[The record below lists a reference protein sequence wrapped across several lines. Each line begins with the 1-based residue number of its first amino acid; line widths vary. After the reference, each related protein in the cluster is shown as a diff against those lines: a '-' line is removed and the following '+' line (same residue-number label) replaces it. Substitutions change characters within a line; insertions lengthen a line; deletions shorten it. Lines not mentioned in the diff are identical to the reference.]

1 MDKNEKAALDAYR
14 QERKE
19 RIAKQAKQ
27 NAKKKSSFAAKQAA
41 NKAVKIVISVALCC
55 AIVFASLNFFG
66 VPQQLA
72 KAVVIDGQSYSMAE
86 LTLYYMQMFNNTY
99 QTANS
104 YESQYGE
111 GYGKMF
117 TGYDISVAPDAQKKT
132 VDDNTTITW
141 DEYFLNEAIDYMATV
156 KRYYALAV
164 DANLELTDAAK
175 TEIDDAVASFDSIK
189 GDYSV
194 SRFLGR
200 YYGKGVTEKLFREV
214 LEEQQ
219 FVTIY
224 QEQRQEELKKN
235 HGADEIN
242 KLYAEDKTAYDVV
255 AFRWFTID
263 IESKGEEV
271 SSEAAEEGATGL
283 STSTTKVYKEEAK
296 AKAFIEKVKAE
307 SNYTEETFKKVVL
320 ETIGEK
326 DKDYENYK
334 KDQATKVDKLDKETI
349 QTNVNK
355 EAANWLFE
363 TDKDGNY
370 VREYG
375 DMKYFVSSDAKDV
388 YIIFALDTPYQD
400 NDKST
405 DVRHILVKFPET
417 TTAKNAETVSG
428 EDTSD
433 AEETTLVSDKVKAE
447 CESEA
452 VSILDTYKNYIKENA
467 SGKADE
473 NYFAELASKH
483 TDDTGSASNGGLL
496 EGMRNDG
503 QYVAEFE
510 DWAFAEGSYKGEKR
524 EPGATG
530 IIESEYGYHVMYF
543 SKQDENP
550 LWYNTILDEL
560 VAEDWDKEQTEFE
573 KQFGEDAIERK
584 EFIVKQVR
592 KACLKTIEGYGL

>member
-27 NAKKKSSFAAKQAA
+27 NAKKKGGATAKNAVG
-41 NKAVKIVISVALCC
+41 KVVKIAVSVVLCC

-66 VPQQLA
+66 VPQQLVG
-72 KAVVIDGQSYSMAE
+72 AVVIDGETYSMAE

-99 QTANS
+99 QTASS
-104 YESQYGE
+104 YDSQYGE

-117 TGYDISVAPDAQKKT
+117 TGYDISVAPDAQTKT
-132 VDDNTTITW
+132 LDDKTTITW
-141 DEYFLNEAIDYMATV
+141 DEYFLNEAVDYMATV

-164 DANLELTDAAK
+164 DAKLELTDAAK
-175 TEIDDAVASFDSIK
+175 TEIDQAVASFDSIK

-219 FVTIY
+219 LVTIY
-224 QEQRQEELKKN
+224 QEQRQEELKAN

-255 AFRWFTID
+255 GFRWFTID

-271 SSEAAEEGATGL
+271 SSDVAEEGA
-283 STSTTKVYKEEAK
+283 SSASVSTTKVYKEEAE

-320 ETIGEK
+320 ETVGEK

-355 EAANWLFE
+355 DAANWLFE

-370 VREYG
+370 VRQEG

-388 YIIFALDTPYQD
+388 YIIYATDRPYQD

-417 TTAKNAETVSG
+417 TTKKTEAVSG

-433 AEETTLVSDKVKAE
+433 AEETTLVSDKVKGE
-447 CESEA
+447 CKSEA
-452 VSILDTYKNYIKENA
+452 ESILESYNKYIKENA

-473 NYFAELASKH
+473 NYFAELASKL

-510 DWAFAEGSYKGEKR
+510 DWAFAEGAYKGEKR
-524 EPGATG
+524 EPGVTG
-530 IIESEYGYHVMYF
+530 IIESEYGFHVMYF
-543 SKQDENP
+543 SAEDANP

-573 KQFGEDAIERK
+573 KQYGEDAIERK

-592 KACLKTIEGYGL
+592 KACLKTIEGYGV

>member
-27 NAKKKSSFAAKQAA
+27 NAKKKGGAAAKNAA
-41 NKAVKIVISVALCC
+41 GKAVKIVISVALCC

-66 VPQQLA
+66 VPQQLVG
-72 KAVVIDGQSYSMAE
+72 AVTIDGQSYSMAE

-99 QTANS
+99 QTAYS
-104 YESQYGE
+104 YDSQYGE

-117 TGYDISVAPDAQKKT
+117 TGYDISVAPDAQTKV
-132 VDDNTTITW
+132 VDDKTTITW

-164 DANLELTDAAK
+164 DAKLELTDAAK

-219 FVTIY
+219 LVAIY
-224 QEQRQEELKKN
+224 QEQRQEELKAN
-235 HGADEIN
+235 HNADEIN
-242 KLYAEDKTAYDVV
+242 GVYAKDKTAYDVV
-255 AFRWFTID
+255 GFRWFTID
-263 IESKGEEV
+263 IESKAEEV
-271 SSEAAEEGATGL
+271 SSEVAEEGA
-283 STSTTKVYKEEAK
+283 SVAVSTTKVYKEEAE

-307 SNYTEETFKKVVL
+307 SNHTEETFKKVVL
-320 ETIGEK
+320 ETVGEK

-334 KDQATKVDKLDKETI
+334 KDQATKIEKLDKETI

-370 VREYG
+370 VRQAG
-375 DMKYFVSSDAKDV
+375 DMKYFVSSDSKDV
-388 YIIFALDTPYQD
+388 YIIYATGVPYQD

-417 TTAKNAETVSG
+417 TTKKAETVSG

-433 AEETTLVSDKVKAE
+433 VEETTLVSDKVKGE
-447 CESEA
+447 CKSEA
-452 VSILDTYKNYIKENA
+452 QSILDTYNNYIKENA

-473 NYFAELASKH
+473 NYFAELASKL

-503 QYVAEFE
+503 QYVVEFE
-510 DWAFAEGSYKGEKR
+510 DWAFAEGAYKGQKR
-524 EPGATG
+524 EPGVTG
-530 IIESEYGYHVMYF
+530 IIETEYGFHVMYF
-543 SKQDENP
+543 SNQDTNP
-550 LWYNTILDEL
+550 LWYNTILDDL
-560 VAEDWDKEQTEFE
+560 VSEDWDKEQTEFE